1 MDGSDADPGTGSGG
15 GGFEWDADSQLYYHA
30 STGFYHDPVAGWYYS
45 STDGQYYI
53 YENGGYVLWTSDAG
67 KEPNVQSP
75 CDEASQSFLESSSGP
90 EPDIP
95 HQPPSEWLEETLI
108 NMYLSGYS
116 NIEVNTENLLGESQ
130 ISEEGKSDEV
140 ENKLSNV
147 ASDNASDSLNDAT
160 LQQIEGK
167 MQIENFTA
175 VHESLGEEEENWL
188 SQYGQVERVNDEL
201 PLFPS
206 VDLWDWHMVTEPV
219 SKGQPMTRLVGRL
232 TRGSSKLHPSLPAR
246 GGLLRTAPVREVH
259 LDLVRVSSGKLY
271 RLRNPSRK
279 YLASLSAEGVSAA
292 SGKEHKI
299 NTYRDRAAERR
310 KLHRGLGI
318 GPGQKQSNGMSSD
331 EYEEA
336 TEDMDSLGAGPV
348 DMNLCSSGLKSA
360 KRIMENMGWKEGEA
374 LGKSRQGIVEP
385 IQPTFNKHGAGLG
398 WSQTR

>member
-1 MDGSDADPGTGSGG
+1 MFTYI
-15 GGFEWDADSQLYYHA
+15 F

-53 YENGGYVLWTSDAG
+53 YENGDYVLWTSDAG
-67 KEPNVQSP
+67 KEPSVQSP

-130 ISEEGKSDEV
+130 ISEEGKSDAV

-160 LQQIEGK
+160 LQQIEDK
-167 MQIENFTA
+167 MQIESFTV

-259 LDLVRVSSGKLY
+259 LDLVRVSSGKL
-271 RLRNPSRK
+271 
-279 YLASLSAEGVSAA
+279 
-292 SGKEHKI
+292 
-299 NTYRDRAAERR
+299 
-310 KLHRGLGI
+310 
-318 GPGQKQSNGMSSD
+318 
-331 EYEEA
+331 
-336 TEDMDSLGAGPV
+336 
-348 DMNLCSSGLKSA
+348 
-360 KRIMENMGWKEGEA
+360 
-374 LGKSRQGIVEP
+374 
-385 IQPTFNKHGAGLG
+385 
-398 WSQTR
+398 